1 VTPRRGALAAVACAG
16 LLLAACSGHTAST
29 TKPTVP
35 TTVHHGASST
45 TSTGVT
51 TSTAASTST
60 TSATATAT
68 ACNTVT
74 ASVGQQQGAAG
85 TATGLITVTNVGRSA
100 CTVDGY
106 PQLALYAGNGTPL
119 VVTVVE
125 GLTVQLSAPASAPPS
140 TLTLMPSQQA
150 QFAYQYSDVPVGSE
164 TSCPVSETGAVTMPG
179 AVTSS
184 SRFALHIGPC
194 NNGTVHVSPVYAGP

>member
-1 VTPRRGALAAVACAG
+1 MTARRGALAAVACAG

-51 TSTAASTST
+51 TSTPTSTST
-60 TSATATAT
+60 TSASAM
-68 ACNTVT
+68 ACNTVS

-85 TATGLITVTNVGRSA
+85 TATGLITVTNVGTSA

-106 PQLALYAGNGTPL
+106 PQLALFAGNGTPL

-140 TLTLMPSQQA
+140 AVTLLPSQHA

-164 TSCPVSETGAVTMPG
+164 TSCPASQTGSVTMPG
-179 AVTSS
+179 AATSS
-184 SRFALHIGPC
+184 PRFALNIGPC
-194 NNGTVHVSPVYAGP
+194 NNGTVHVSPVYAGS